1 MELVALGYFGVV
13 LLLLWGATPA
23 QKRWIGGTFALL
35 IAIFIIGSLWI
46 RYQTGF
52 FRLDHW
58 EWKNAGGSIS
68 LGKWAVPSYLLFAF
82 LLLLLI
88 LFRFI
93 QKTMAAPAEA
103 RVWLFIFAIFF
114 TLIYAA
120 AAYMRYFSSSFSF
133 FRLRRDAVAMHKKL
147 LGHEIRTCTRSME
160 DLKRIF
166 ALLFAIFSNN
176 VSLCHFF

>member
-1 MELVALGYFGVV
+1 MELVALGYFGIV
-13 LLLLWGATPA
+13 LLLLWGAAPA

-35 IAIFIIGSLWI
+35 VAIFIIGSLWI

-68 LGKWAVPSYLLFAF
+68 LGKWAVPSYLVFAF

-120 AAYMRYFSSSFSF
+120 AAYIALF
-133 FRLRRDAVAMHKKL
+133 FVVFFFFP
-147 LGHEIRTCTRSME
+147 
-160 DLKRIF
+160 F
-166 ALLFAIFSNN
+166 AP
-176 VSLCHFF
+176 

>member
-1 MELVALGYFGVV
+1 MRGTCCAWI
-13 LLLLWGATPA
+13 LWRCAVIAVGSCAGAKAVDWRHVRIVGRHFCYWFVMDSPSN
-23 QKRWIGGTFALL
+23 G
-35 IAIFIIGSLWI
+35 IFSLGSL
-46 RYQTGF
+46 
-52 FRLDHW
+52 
-58 EWKNAGGSIS
+58 EWQKAGGSIS

-120 AAYMRYFSSSFSF
+120 AAYIALF
-133 FRLRRDAVAMHKKL
+133 FVVFFFFP
-147 LGHEIRTCTRSME
+147 
-160 DLKRIF
+160 F
-166 ALLFAIFSNN
+166 AP
-176 VSLCHFF
+176 